1 MLPSSPTALSLLGW
15 ECWDASQIRPWGRWA
30 QSHVDVDVVG
40 AESSPTG
47 EPTWE
52 STLTTT
58 VPWVTR
64 RRGWSHCQ
72 RTPNQAA
79 QWAVAGGFK
88 AQVCVFRHA
97 HSNTDLLANP
107 CVRSAGGGGECW
119 VLLWKQHFFLAVTS
133 RGRNQVKVV
142 EDTYGQR
149 EERLRLEKEQLMAQL
164 LLQSQDAERAR
175 AELLAQH
182 QQRLAT
188 LEQQNKL
195 EMERL
200 QELQR

>member
-1 MLPSSPTALSLLGW
+1 MHTATLI
-15 ECWDASQIRPWGRWA
+15 CSQ
-30 QSHVDVDVVG
+30 
-40 AESSPTG
+40 
-47 EPTWE
+47 
-52 STLTTT
+52 
-58 VPWVTR
+58 
-64 RRGWSHCQ
+64 
-72 RTPNQAA
+72 TP
-79 QWAVAGGFK
+79 
-88 AQVCVFRHA
+88 VCALR
-97 HSNTDLLANP
+97 
-107 CVRSAGGGGECW
+107 GGGECW

-188 LEQQNKL
+188 LEQQNQL